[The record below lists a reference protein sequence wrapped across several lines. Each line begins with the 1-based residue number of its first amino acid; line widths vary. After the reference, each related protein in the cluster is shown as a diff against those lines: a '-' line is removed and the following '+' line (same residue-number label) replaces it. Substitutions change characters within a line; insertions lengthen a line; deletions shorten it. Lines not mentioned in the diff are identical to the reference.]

1 MRHAL
6 RYAALAVAIAI
17 VTGCGGLSPGAGG
30 AHKMRLNFTLPVNSI
45 RGDDAKELK
54 RLVEKATDGEV
65 KVQEYPAGQ
74 LYKSDPEAITAVK
87 SGAIEAA
94 MVTTGD
100 LSQSLPAFQLFELP
114 YFFPDQTALD
124 KVEDGPVG
132 AKILDTLESQNMVG
146 LAYIDSGA
154 AITLLADHAI
164 HAPADIKGLRV
175 RSSAGKIQLAA
186 FKQLGASPI
195 TIPAPD
201 VASAASRG
209 VIDSI
214 YTSVPT
220 APEYEVSR
228 LKFATEDDRQFFPPV
243 LVVNQD
249 WWQKLPEDLRT
260 KITSV
265 MPTFVKFARTTSE
278 KYAKNGRDALVKQGM
293 SVNILTEQ
301 ERQVF
306 SSRFESFNRG
316 YRDEIGASIY
326 DEAAK
331 VAMS

>member
-1 MRHAL
+1 MRHPW
-6 RYAALAVAIAI
+6 RYVVTILAVAAL
-17 VTGCGGLSPGAGG
+17 TACGSMKPGSDT
-30 AHKMRLNFTLPVNSI
+30 HRMRLNYTLPTNSI
-45 RGDDAKELK
+45 RGDDAKELA
-54 RLVEKATDGEV
+54 RLIGKATDGAV
-65 KVQEYPAGQ
+65 KVDQFPAGQ

-94 MVTTGD
+94 LVTTGD
-100 LSQSLPAFQLFELP
+100 LSESLPAFQLFELP
-114 YFFPDQTALD
+114 YFFPDQAALD

-132 AKILDTLESQNMVG
+132 TQVLDTLKKQNMVG

-164 HAPADIKGLRV
+164 HKPDDIKGLRI

-186 FKQLGASPI
+186 FEKLGASPV
-195 TIPAPD
+195 TLPAPD

-220 APEYEVSR
+220 APEYDVSK

-243 LVVNQD
+243 LVVNQA
-249 WWQKLPEDLRT
+249 WWNKLPEDLRK

-265 MPTFVKFARTTSE
+265 MPTFVKFARETSD
-278 KYAKNGRDALVKQGM
+278 KYATKGRDQLAKQGK
-293 SVNILTEQ
+293 SVNILTKA

-306 SSRFESFNRG
+306 AESFTSFNRK
-316 YRDEIGASIY
+316 YRDEIGPSIY

-331 VAMS
+331 IAQS